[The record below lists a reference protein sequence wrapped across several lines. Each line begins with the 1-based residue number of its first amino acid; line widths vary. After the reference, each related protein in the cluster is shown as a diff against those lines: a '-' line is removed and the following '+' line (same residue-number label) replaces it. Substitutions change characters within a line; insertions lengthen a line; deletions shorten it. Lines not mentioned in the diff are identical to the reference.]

1 MPKKRGRRKIKT
13 FYIDT
18 CIAIDYATNRNIET
32 VMLLELIKERG
43 WRCISSTFLAMEM
56 ADYKKED
63 LFIERARSKKWEFR
77 RILRQKDKKELKS
90 ADFETTIDWFEDF
103 KKRYRKIDMYD
114 FLQDKD
120 SWQLAQEISFN
131 SNLNAPDVIHLTSA
145 IWAALGGHCDVF
157 ITGDELLNKE
167 GKKIIEQ
174 YKLKSVL
181 KIMTVAEV
189 KKKYFKKK

>member
-1 MPKKRGRRKIKT
+1 MPKRKRKIKS

-18 CIAIDYATNRNIET
+18 NIALDYATNRDIET
-32 VMLLELIKERG
+32 VMLLERIKEKG

-56 ADYKKED
+56 ADYKKD
-63 LFIERARSKKWEFR
+63 ALFITDKILNKKWEMR
-77 RILRQKDKKELKS
+77 KVLREGNDKKLKIS
-90 ADFETTIDWFEDF
+90 DFENTIDWFEDF
-103 KKRYRKIDMYD
+103 KRRYKKIDMYD

-120 SWQLAQEISFN
+120 GWKLAQEISFN
-131 SNLNAPDVIHLTSA
+131 SNLTAPDVIHLTSA
-145 IWAALGGHCDVF
+145 IWAALGGRCDIF
-157 ITGDELLNKE
+157 ITRDNLLNRE
-167 GKKIIEQ
+167 GKNIIER